1 MSKFE
6 EQTFKTCKR
15 CNRLLPVD
23 NFYINIRYNRLNKK
37 GEPIKYYY
45 SYCKD
50 CMKITSRVN
59 KGKRVYKYNIEANEA
74 IKLLKVCEVYGSSEN
89 LCIDHRHS
97 DNQIRGVL
105 CRECNLALGLLKD
118 NPNRIESLLRYLNK
132 SL

>member
-23 NFYINIRYNRLNKK
+23 NFYTNIRYNRLNKK

-59 KGKRVYKYNIEANEA
+59 KGKRVYKYNITYVLT
-74 IKLLKVCEVYGSSEN
+74 IGIL
-89 LCIDHRHS
+89 I
-97 DNQIRGVL
+97 IRLEGFYV
-105 CRECNLALGLLKD
+105 
-118 NPNRIESLLRYLNK
+118 ESVI
-132 SL
+132 